1 MPKHIN
7 VVAAV
12 IIDNDKILSV
22 QRGPNNQLP
31 LKWEFPGGKI
41 EAGET
46 PEEALRR
53 EIKEEMKCEI
63 EVESQIEE
71 TVYEYEFG
79 TAHLS
84 TYWCKVIEG
93 APMLTEHVDLRWL
106 TLKELSSLEWA
117 PADLPTLRRIMDRVK
132 IK

>member
-63 EVESQIEE
+63 EVEPQIEE

-79 TAHLS
+79 TVHLS

-93 APMLTEHVDLRWL
+93 APTLTEHVDLRWL

>member
-12 IIDNDKILSV
+12 IIDNDKILCV
-22 QRGPNNQLP
+22 QRGPNNQHP
-31 LKWEFPGGKI
+31 LNWEFPGGKI

-79 TAHLS
+79 TVHLS
-84 TYWCKVIEG
+84 TYCCKVIEG
-93 APMLTEHVDLRWL
+93 TPTLTEHVDLRWL
-106 TLKELSSLEWA
+106 TQEELSSLDWA
-117 PADLPTLRRIMDRVK
+117 PADLSTVEENNGSSQD
-132 IK
+132 

>member
-12 IIDNDKILSV
+12 IIDNDKILCV

-79 TAHLS
+79 TVHLL

-93 APMLTEHVDLRWL
+93 APTLTEHVDLRWL

>member
-46 PEEALRR
+46 LEEALRR

-79 TAHLS
+79 TVHLS

-93 APMLTEHVDLRWL
+93 APTLTEHVDLRWL